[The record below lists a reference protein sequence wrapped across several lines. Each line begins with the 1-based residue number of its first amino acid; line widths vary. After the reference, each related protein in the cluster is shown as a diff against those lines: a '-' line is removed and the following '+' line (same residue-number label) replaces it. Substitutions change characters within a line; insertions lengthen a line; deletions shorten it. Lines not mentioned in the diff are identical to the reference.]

1 MNFWQVLF
9 VVLALS
15 ALYQVR
21 RQYQSEASALKI
33 ASTLTL
39 AGALLLTAETTPF
52 VQLALFGKEST
63 AIVLK
68 KDCAE
73 GKKKRIYYQFNVGD
87 RLESGIA
94 TGGYGKPACE
104 HIEAGTTGSVYYL
117 PTDPSVR
124 VWGQPRDYL
133 GECLVGG
140 AFLLPI
146 AFIFSLRGFRKLRA
160 NFGQPK
166 S

>member
-1 MNFWQVLF
+1 MNFWQILF

-15 ALYQVR
+15 VLYQVR

-73 GKKKRIYYQFNVGD
+73 GKKRIYYQFNVGD

-94 TGGYGKPACE
+94 TGGYGNPTCE
-104 HIEAGTTGSVYYL
+104 HIETGTTGRVYYL
-117 PTDPSVR
+117 PTAPSVR

-133 GECLVGG
+133 GERLVGG
-140 AFLLPI
+140 AFLLPV
-146 AFIFSLRGFRKLRA
+146 AFIFSLRGVRKSRA
-160 NFGQPK
+160 NSGQPK